1 MNNKKQNN
9 EDIKT
14 KINLLSKS
22 FGFDVCKITK
32 PEIPNKIQKKF
43 QKFLKNKLYGEM
55 DWLKKTEY
63 RRKSPINLWSEAKSA
78 IVLGLNY
85 GPKDNPFLKNK
96 KNDLG
101 NISVYAN
108 GEDYHK
114 VFKGKL
120 KRFASKLFPILNK
133 DKQLDLKVFV
143 DTAPLLEKPLAQLAG
158 LGWQGKHTNLV
169 SKEFGSWLF
178 LGVILLNKEVP
189 VDFPENDHCGSCKAC
204 LDICPTEAFIAPYEI
219 DPRKCISYLTIEY
232 SGKISEVFMEKMGNR
247 IYGCDDCLAICPW
260 NKFAKLSSEIKF
272 YEIDKEFSLDI
283 LLSLDEF
290 NFKKKFAR
298 SPIQRIG
305 RERFIRNCCI
315 AAGNSKNKIY
325 KKQLKYLLDNE
336 KSEIILYAA
345 NWANNRLV

>member
-9 EDIKT
+9 EQIKT

-32 PEIPNKIQKKF
+32 PEIPNQIQKQF

-63 RRKSPINLWSEAKSA
+63 RRKSPINLWPEAKSA
-78 IVLGLNY
+78 IILGLNY
-85 GPKDNPFLKNK
+85 GPRNNPLLKNK

-133 DKQLDLKVFV
+133 DKLLDLKVFV

-178 LGVILLNKEVP
+178 LGVILLNKDIP
-189 VDFPENDHCGSCKAC
+189 IDLPENDHCGSCKAC

-219 DPRKCISYLTIEY
+219 DPRKCISYLTVEY
-232 SGKISEVFMEKMGNR
+232 SGKISEMFMEKMWLGNIPR
-247 IYGCDDCLAICPW
+247 C
-260 NKFAKLSSEIKF
+260 
-272 YEIDKEFSLDI
+272 
-283 LLSLDEF
+283 
-290 NFKKKFAR
+290 
-298 SPIQRIG
+298 
-305 RERFIRNCCI
+305 
-315 AAGNSKNKIY
+315 
-325 KKQLKYLLDNE
+325 
-336 KSEIILYAA
+336 
-345 NWANNRLV
+345 